1 MECDFSDYKKQSKTG
16 EGDAEGGME
25 EGEWK
30 RKGKRKRGETRGK
43 GRGRKWKR
51 MAKERGNGE
60 NYQELME
67 SDDTERK
74 TVFGEQQNQLS
85 AVIWSHFLCIRKNHV
100 HITAMN
106 QWSYQ

>member
-1 MECDFSDYKKQSKTG
+1 
-16 EGDAEGGME
+16 ME
-25 EGEWK
+25 EEGKEK
-30 RKGKRKRGETRGK
+30 ERRDKGR

-60 NYQELME
+60 NYQELKE
-67 SDDTERK
+67 SDTERK

-85 AVIWSHFLCIRKNHV
+85 AVIWNHFLCIRKNHV